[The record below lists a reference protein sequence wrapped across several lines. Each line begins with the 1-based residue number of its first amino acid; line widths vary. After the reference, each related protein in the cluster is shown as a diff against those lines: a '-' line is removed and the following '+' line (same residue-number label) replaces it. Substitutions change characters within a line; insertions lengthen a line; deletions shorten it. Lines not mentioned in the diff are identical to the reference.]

1 MPKKKILLAPN
12 SFKECADSVKV
23 VDLLAKYLS
32 KCNVDLLKYP
42 ISDGGDGFLNSLI
55 FNFDLKELT
64 YSISTPYDD
73 SKFNCP
79 VLYDELNKKIFIES
93 AKVLGLQIIPE
104 EKRHPLYLSSKGL
117 GELLKQINRSINT
130 GKLDVNNL
138 IIGIGGTGTN
148 DLGIGICKV
157 FGLKLTDKYGK
168 NLDILPVNYS
178 KVEDIIWSK
187 PKLNFKIECIV
198 DVFNPLLGEKGATK
212 LFAKQKG
219 ATEEEVELLEA
230 GFTNICNI
238 LNNNKLYDLMN
249 SNYGA
254 GGGLA
259 AGLSI
264 FFNAKIKSAF
274 DSLINNKK
282 LIKKMEQA
290 DIIVTGEGKF
300 DKTSLIGKGASAVL
314 NLTKK
319 MNKKII
325 LCCGQV
331 EENIEKELSEN
342 IQVIKMN
349 KYSDS
354 SNYRLNFEKEVENAS
369 NKIIQ
374 ALI

>member
-219 ATEEEVELLEA
+219 VTEEEVELLET
-230 GFTNICNI
+230 GFTNICNV

>member
-1 MPKKKILLAPN
+1 
-12 SFKECADSVKV
+12 
-23 VDLLAKYLS
+23 
-32 KCNVDLLKYP
+32 
-42 ISDGGDGFLNSLI
+42 
-55 FNFDLKELT
+55 
-64 YSISTPYDD
+64 
-73 SKFNCP
+73 
-79 VLYDELNKKIFIES
+79 
-93 AKVLGLQIIPE
+93 
-104 EKRHPLYLSSKGL
+104 
-117 GELLKQINRSINT
+117 
-130 GKLDVNNL
+130 
-138 IIGIGGTGTN
+138 
-148 DLGIGICKV
+148 
-157 FGLKLTDKYGK
+157 
-168 NLDILPVNYS
+168 
-178 KVEDIIWSK
+178 
-187 PKLNFKIECIV
+187 
-198 DVFNPLLGEKGATK
+198 
-212 LFAKQKG
+212 
-219 ATEEEVELLEA
+219 
-230 GFTNICNI
+230 
-238 LNNNKLYDLMN
+238 MN

>member
-79 VLYDELNKKIFIES
+79 VLYDELNKKIFVES

-117 GELLKQINRSINT
+117 GELLKQINGSINT

-138 IIGIGGTGTN
+138 IIGIGGTGIN

-354 SNYRLNFEKEVENAS
+354 SNYRSNFEKEVENAS

>member
-178 KVEDIIWSK
+178 KVENIIWSK

>member
-117 GELLKQINRSINT
+117 GELLKQINGSINT

-138 IIGIGGTGTN
+138 IIGIGGTGIN

-219 ATEEEVELLEA
+219 VTEEEVELLET
-230 GFTNICNI
+230 GFTNICNV

>member
-79 VLYDELNKKIFIES
+79 VLYDELNKKIFVES

-117 GELLKQINRSINT
+117 GELLKQINGSINT

-138 IIGIGGTGTN
+138 IIGIGGTGIN

>member
-23 VDLLAKYLS
+23 VDLFAKYLS

-79 VLYDELNKKIFIES
+79 VLYDELNKKIFVES

-117 GELLKQINRSINT
+117 GELLKQINGSINT

-138 IIGIGGTGTN
+138 IIGIGGTGIN

-178 KVEDIIWSK
+178 KVENIIWSK

>member
-79 VLYDELNKKIFIES
+79 VLYDELNKKIFVES

-117 GELLKQINRSINT
+117 GELLKQINGSINT

-138 IIGIGGTGTN
+138 IIGIGGTGIN

-178 KVEDIIWSK
+178 KVENIIWSK

-219 ATEEEVELLEA
+219 VTEEEVELLEA
-230 GFTNICNI
+230 GFTNICNV

-274 DSLINNKK
+274 DLLINNKK

>member
-138 IIGIGGTGTN
+138 IIGIGGTGIN

-178 KVEDIIWSK
+178 KVENIIWSK